1 MIKNNSDKTI
11 KESSSIIG
19 FHAHIYYDPETRD
32 VAAKIREELGVRF
45 EVILGRWRDQPV
57 GPHPKSMYQVAF
69 APEQFSQVV
78 PWLML
83 NRGDLDILVHP
94 ETGDDVT
101 DHTAH
106 ALWLGNKLELNIQVL
121 QQLL

>member
-1 MIKNNSDKTI
+1 MTQNNLSQPI
-11 KESSSIIG
+11 KENSSIIG

-32 VAAKIREELGVRF
+32 VAAQIREELGVKF

-69 APEQFSQVV
+69 APDQFSQVV

-83 NRGDLDILVHP
+83 NRGGLDVLVHP

-121 QQLL
+121 QQLR